1 MGQTK
6 IEWATH
12 SWNPVTGCSPVSG
25 GRVLNLKIAIAGAHG
40 VGKTTLAKK
49 LAKILDLPL
58 ISEVA
63 REVAWEYGFE
73 TTEQI
78 QKANLFDRNLFQ
90 NAIYIQQIKTEMQ
103 HEYGF
108 VSDRSI
114 LDCVAY
120 CYLYGMPDY
129 YVETLRKEALKHSEE
144 YAVIVYCPI
153 PEVPVEDDGFR
164 LVDKASQQ
172 FIDEAIRA
180 LLKNAE
186 CPVLRLGTDR
196 DKWLWQVLDEVKG
209 EVA

>member
-1 MGQTK
+1 MKSNDYLAIMLGLRSTAALK
-6 IEWATH
+6 KKKCGAT
-12 SWNPVTGCSPVSG
+12 SCKYRS
-25 GRVLNLKIAIAGAHG
+25 R
-40 VGKTTLAKK
+40 
-49 LAKILDLPL
+49 
-58 ISEVA
+58 
-63 REVAWEYGFE
+63 
-73 TTEQI
+73 
-78 QKANLFDRNLFQ
+78 
-90 NAIYIQQIKTEMQ
+90 
-103 HEYGF
+103 F

-172 FIDEAIRA
+172 FIDGAIRA